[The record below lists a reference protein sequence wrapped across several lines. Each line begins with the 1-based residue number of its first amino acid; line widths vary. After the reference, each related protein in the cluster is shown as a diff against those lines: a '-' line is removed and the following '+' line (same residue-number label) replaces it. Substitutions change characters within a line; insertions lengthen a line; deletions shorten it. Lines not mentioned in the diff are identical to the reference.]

1 MNEAAN
7 DGVAMTSTS
16 KRGLKSGRAPTR
28 QPGETLR
35 VTLPGKA
42 YQRGNRWWW
51 CVKLP
56 GEEKARSRPLKAQE
70 AKVAVSDRKAAE
82 AAALEIWE
90 QAVREQAE
98 KQTRAESSQTIAR
111 LKAQFLDKVR
121 HFTKVVES
129 ANAKAQA
136 EARARAEAEAK
147 LKRIAEQRALR
158 TGSCECCGAAG
169 LPVTKL
175 RRIDSGQLL
184 CPRCLEALRADA
196 SRVFSP
202 ALAECSTQW

>member
-1 MNEAAN
+1 MKKAAN

-16 KRGLKSGRAPTR
+16 KRGLKPSRAPTR

-35 VTLPGKA
+35 VTLPGKV

-56 GEEKARSRPLKAQE
+56 GEEKTRSRPLKTQE
-70 AKVAVSDRKAAE
+70 AKVAVSDRKEVE
-82 AAALEIWE
+82 AVALEIWE

-98 KQTRAESSQTIAR
+98 KQTRAQSSQAIAR

-121 HFTKVVES
+121 NFTEVVES
-129 ANAKAQA
+129 AKTKAQA

-147 LKRIAEQRALR
+147 LKRITEQRTLR
-158 TGSCECCGAAG
+158 TGSCECCGAVD
-169 LPVTKL
+169 LPVTEL
-175 RRIDSGQLL
+175 RHIDSGQLL
-184 CPRCLEALRADA
+184 CPRCLAALRADA
-196 SRVFSP
+196 LRAFSG
-202 ALAECSTQW
+202 ALAGCATDW

>member
-1 MNEAAN
+1 
-7 DGVAMTSTS
+7 MTSTP
-16 KRGLKSGRAPTR
+16 KRGLKPDRAPTR

-70 AKVAVSDRKAAE
+70 AKVAVSDRKEAE
-82 AAALEIWE
+82 AVALQIWE
-90 QAVREQAE
+90 QAVREQAA
-98 KQTRAESSQTIAR
+98 KQTKAQSSQTIAR

-121 HFTKVVES
+121 QYTEIIES
-129 ANAKAQA
+129 AKAKAQA
-136 EARARAEAEAK
+136 EARTRAQAELK
-147 LKRIAEQRALR
+147 LKQINEQRTLR

-169 LPVTKL
+169 LPVMEL

-196 SRVFSP
+196 SRIFSP
-202 ALAECSTQW
+202 ALAECSTPW

>member
-1 MNEAAN
+1 
-7 DGVAMTSTS
+7 MTSPS
-16 KRGLKSGRAPTR
+16 KRRPQSGQAPTG
-28 QPGETLR
+28 QPEETLR
-35 VTLPGKA
+35 ATLPGKA

-56 GEEKARSRPLKAQE
+56 GEEKARSRPLKAQD
-70 AKVAVSDRKAAE
+70 AKAAVSDRKAAE
-82 AAALEIWE
+82 AVALEIWE

-98 KQTRAESSQTIAR
+98 KQTKAESSQTIAR
-111 LKAQFLDKVR
+111 LKAQFLDRVR

-136 EARARAEAEAK
+136 EARARAQAELK
-147 LKRIAEQRALR
+147 LKQINEQRTLR

-169 LPVTKL
+169 IPVPKL
-175 RRIDSGQLL
+175 RRIDSGQFL

-196 SRVFSP
+196 SRGFSP
-202 ALAECSTQW
+202 ALAECSTE